1 MGDLVPRR
9 VVTAFKECLS
19 DYEVLRSISDYFDD
33 LGFSFDANLEAE
45 ELKHTARQRRSRA
58 AAYLGG
64 LDLTDPRDASRLLDA
79 MSYKLSEWDKRQQE
93 PFRVSLDTL
102 IGVLDV
108 AGFSWDGHTVVR
120 RAGPFA
126 SQAYG
131 KALRQIGIDDVN
143 REIERIQAAVEADPA
158 DAITAARALLETVC
172 KSALEELGAPYSDS
186 DDLPNLYKK
195 TALALNFDTTQHE
208 VVYRQTLQGLASAV
222 QGLAELRNKL
232 GDAHGHSV
240 RAVRPQPRHARMAA
254 GAAMTVATFI
264 VETLQT
270 RRSP

>member
-33 LGFSFDANLEAE
+33 LGFQLDPDLEAKE
-45 ELKHTARQRRSRA
+45 GQRTGQRRALA
-58 AAYLGG
+58 AGYLGS
-64 LDLTDPRDASRLLDA
+64 LDLTRASDANRLLQA
-79 MSYKLSEWDKRQQE
+79 MSYKMAEWDKGQVA
-93 PFRVSLDTL
+93 PFRQSLETL
-102 IGVLDV
+102 IRVLDV
-108 AGFSWDGHTVVR
+108 AGFRWDGRAIVR

-126 SQAYG
+126 SG
-131 KALRQIGIDDVN
+131 THGNALQQVGIDDVN
-143 REIERIQAAVEADPA
+143 REMERIQASVESDPA
-158 DAITAARALLETVC
+158 DAITAARSLLETVC
-172 KSALEELGAPYSDS
+172 KAALEELGEQFGES

-195 TALALNFDTTQHE
+195 TALALKFDATQHE

-232 GDAHGHSV
+232 GDAHGHT
-240 RAVRPQPRHARMAA
+240 RAAVRPQPRHARMAA

-264 VETLQT
+264 VETLEA
-270 RRSP
+270 RRAP